1 MFLNAGRNGRNKH
14 CFPAELSE
22 SEGHQDGRDI
32 RLCIGIGPTDR
43 DAEFAGACTPWLRT
57 ERTGSRI
64 SGVRWIT
71 SASASSGPAP
81 SIAIL
86 GLVCLAAV
94 LAPVRLTP
102 NGSPINVDRQNR
114 SSGTNSEETGIPLV
128 RLSLAIEP
136 LGPNEIAAS
145 PLPPVALAG
154 ELMRAD
160 DRSGEEP
167 HGGN

>member
-1 MFLNAGRNGRNKH
+1 MGATFDCVLALAQPIETRSSR
-14 CFPAELSE
+14 ELALLGSVPSVQVLE
-22 SEGHQDGRDI
+22 SRASVGLRRR
-32 RLCIGIGPTDR
+32 RLRQGPR
-43 DAEFAGACTPWLRT
+43 RAL
-57 ERTGSRI
+57 
-64 SGVRWIT
+64 
-71 SASASSGPAP
+71 
-81 SIAIL
+81 AIL